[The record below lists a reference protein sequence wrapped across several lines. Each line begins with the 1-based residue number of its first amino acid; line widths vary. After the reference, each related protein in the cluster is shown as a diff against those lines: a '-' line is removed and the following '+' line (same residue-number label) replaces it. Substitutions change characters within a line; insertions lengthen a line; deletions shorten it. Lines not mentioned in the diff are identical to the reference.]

1 MTVIRMW
8 FMHQCLTKSLSTE
21 GLYFLFWVQS
31 EDVHAS
37 VHRARIPKRCYSHQ
51 ALSITTFR
59 LAEPRNAACLVT
71 HSAWTEMKC
80 DLICINDLTC
90 TVYKRVSAECFTPLQ
105 IKSARI
111 IMSSEWKTNRCL
123 DIICIPTLHII
134 AVQWA
139 MAAYCLSL
147 RMESNKKQMLVMQ
160 GDISTDIQLQL
171 HPRGEVWRHNGLST
185 ADVAF

>member
-1 MTVIRMW
+1 MLQFIEHVY
-8 FMHQCLTKSLSTE
+8 LSAVTPTR
-21 GLYFLFWVQS
+21 LFQS
-31 EDVHAS
+31 RRSDSQNLETQLV
-37 VHRARIPKRCYSHQ
+37 
-51 ALSITTFR
+51 
-59 LAEPRNAACLVT
+59 LVT
-71 HSAWTEMKC
+71 HSAWTEMEC

-111 IMSSEWKTNRCL
+111 IMSSACKTNRCL

-139 MAAYCLSL
+139 TATYCLSL
-147 RMESNKKQMLVMQ
+147 RTESNKKQMLVMQ

-171 HPRGEVWRHNGLST
+171 HPRGEAWRHNGLST